1 MSDRTLEES
10 ERDGEAGVSVE
21 GGEEAGRGEE
31 GGAIGGEDKGDVEDG
46 EDLDPRAIV
55 EPVYGKRRNR

>member
-1 MSDRTLEES
+1 MSDQTLNEG
-10 ERDGEAGVSVE
+10 ERDGVAGVSVE
-21 GGEEAGRGEE
+21 GEEAGRGEE
-31 GGAIGGEDKGDVEDG
+31 EGAIGGEDKGDVEDG